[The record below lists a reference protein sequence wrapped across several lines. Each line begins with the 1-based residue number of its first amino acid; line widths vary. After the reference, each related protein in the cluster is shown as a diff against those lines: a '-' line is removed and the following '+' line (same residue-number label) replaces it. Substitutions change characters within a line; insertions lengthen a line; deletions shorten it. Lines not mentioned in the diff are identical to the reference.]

1 MLNKKYIEW
10 YGDLLI
16 LHKKIIHGEIK
27 ELKGV
32 EIDDWQER
40 ADEFLKVMI
49 DLVQDIIS

>member
-1 MLNKKYIEW
+1 MLNKKYVAW
-10 YGDLLI
+10 YRDLLI
-16 LHKKIIHGEIK
+16 LHKKILHGEIR

-49 DLVQDIIS
+49 NLVKDIVS